1 MEHFTVITRH
11 SENDIHAEMEE
22 IMKKFTTVL
31 MAATMTMAM
40 LAGCGSASTEQ
51 AASAEPAADT
61 ETAAA
66 EETQEETAGEA
77 QEGDRTTFTVGFDA
91 EFPPYGYMDE
101 NGDYTGFD
109 LDLAQEVCDRNGWEL
124 VKQPIDWDSKDM
136 ELSSGSIDCIWNG
149 FTMNGREDAYTW
161 SVPYVDNS
169 QVFVVKADAGI
180 STQADLA
187 GKIVGVQKDSSALAA
202 LEGDAADLAAT
213 FAEMNQYADYN
224 TGFMDLE
231 AGAIDALAVDIG
243 VANYQIASRG
253 DGYVI
258 MDEKLA
264 TEQYG
269 IGFLLGNEELKDQVE
284 KTLLEMA
291 DDGTFTK
298 IAEKYDLTD
307 SVCLGK

>member
-1 MEHFTVITRH
+1 
-11 SENDIHAEMEE
+11 
-22 IMKKFTTVL
+22 MKKFMTVL
-31 MAATMTMAM
+31 MAAAMTMAM

-66 EETQEETAGEA
+66 EETKEETAGEA

-284 KTLLEMA
+284 KTLLEVA

>member
-1 MEHFTVITRH
+1 
-11 SENDIHAEMEE
+11 
-22 IMKKFTTVL
+22 MKRLIALLAVT
-31 MAATMTMAM
+31 AMTLGM
-40 LAGCGSASTEQ
+40 LSGCGSKTQ
-51 AASAEPAADT
+51 
-61 ETAAA
+61 ET
-66 EETQEETAGEA
+66 TTEETAETEETTA
-77 QEGDRTTFTVGFDA
+77 ADDTADTQETASADERTTFTVGFDA

-109 LDLAQEVCDRNGWEL
+109 LELAQEVCDRRGWEL

-149 FTMNGREDAYTW
+149 FTMNGREDAYTF

-180 STQADLA
+180 ATFDDLA

-202 LEGDAADLAAT
+202 LESDAAELAAT
-213 FAEMNQYADYN
+213 FAELNQYADYN

-231 AGAIDALAVDIG
+231 AGAIDALAIDIG
-243 VANYQIASRG
+243 VANYQIESRG
-253 DGYVI
+253 DGFVI

-269 IGFLLGNEELKDQVE
+269 IGFLLGNDELKDQVE
-284 KTLLEMA
+284 TTLLEMV
-291 DDGTFTK
+291 DDGTFME
-298 IAEKYDLTD
+298 IAEKYGLED

>member
-1 MEHFTVITRH
+1 
-11 SENDIHAEMEE
+11 
-22 IMKKFTTVL
+22 MKKFIVLLTV
-31 MAATMTMAM
+31 AAMSFG
-40 LAGCGSASTEQ
+40 LLSGCGSRNEESK
-51 AASAEPAADT
+51 
-61 ETAAA
+61 ETTAN
-66 EETQEETAGEA
+66 ETTQETGE
-77 QEGDRTTFTVGFDA
+77 ERKTFTVGFDA

-109 LDLAQEVCDRNGWEL
+109 LELAAEVCARRGWEL
-124 VKQPIDWDSKDM
+124 VKQPIDWDSKDF

-149 FTMNGREDAYTW
+149 FTMNGREDAYTF

-180 STQADLA
+180 TSFADLA
-187 GKIVGVQKDSSALAA
+187 GKLVGVQKDSSALAA
-202 LEGDAADLAAT
+202 LEGDAAELAAS
-213 FAEMNQYADYN
+213 FAELNQYADYN

-231 AGAIDALAVDIG
+231 SGAIDALAVDIG
-243 VANYQIASRG
+243 VADYQIASRR

-258 MDEKLA
+258 LDEKLA

-284 KTLLEMA
+284 ETLLEMA
-291 DDGTFTK
+291 EDGKFME
-298 IAEKYDLTD
+298 IAEKYGLED

>member
-1 MEHFTVITRH
+1 
-11 SENDIHAEMEE
+11 
-22 IMKKFTTVL
+22 MKKFMTVL
-31 MAATMTMAM
+31 MAAAMTMAM
-40 LAGCGSASTEQ
+40 LAGCGSASTDQ

-66 EETQEETAGEA
+66 EETKEETAGEA

-180 STQADLA
+180 STQTDLA

>member
-1 MEHFTVITRH
+1 
-11 SENDIHAEMEE
+11 
-22 IMKKFTTVL
+22 MKKFMTVL
-31 MAATMTMAM
+31 MAAAMTMAM

-66 EETQEETAGEA
+66 EENQEETAGEA

>member
-22 IMKKFTTVL
+22 IMKKFMTVL
-31 MAATMTMAM
+31 MAAAMTMAM
-40 LAGCGSASTEQ
+40 LAGCGSASTDQ

-269 IGFLLGNEELKDQVE
+269 IGFLLGNKELKDQVE

>member
-1 MEHFTVITRH
+1 
-11 SENDIHAEMEE
+11 
-22 IMKKFTTVL
+22 MKKFMTVL
-31 MAATMTMAM
+31 MAAAMTMAM
-40 LAGCGSASTEQ
+40 LAGCGSASTDQ

-77 QEGDRTTFTVGFDA
+77 QEGDRTTFTGFDA

-253 DGYVI
+253 DGYMI

>member
-1 MEHFTVITRH
+1 
-11 SENDIHAEMEE
+11 
-22 IMKKFTTVL
+22 MKKFMTVL
-31 MAATMTMAM
+31 MAAAMTMAM
-40 LAGCGSASTEQ
+40 LAGCGSASTDQ

-66 EETQEETAGEA
+66 EETKEETAGEA